1 MDILIQVT
9 LGLSR
14 VSLVKTVKMPALP
27 KENLSVQIN
36 FWMWL
41 TLVNSYPNIWLE
53 KVVAQLAKL
62 IISPMGQLVSTAL
75 GTDEI

>member
-9 LGLSR
+9 LELSR
-14 VSLVKTVKMPALP
+14 VSLVKAVKMPALR

>member
-14 VSLVKTVKMPALP
+14 VSLVKAVKMPALR